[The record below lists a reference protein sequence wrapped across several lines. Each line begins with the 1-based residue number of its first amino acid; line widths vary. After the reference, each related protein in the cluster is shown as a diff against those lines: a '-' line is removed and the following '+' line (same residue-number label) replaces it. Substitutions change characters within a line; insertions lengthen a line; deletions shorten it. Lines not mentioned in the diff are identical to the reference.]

1 MLAFRIVCAGAVAW
15 AVTWVVSQPQATGL
29 LHAMPDMTLLAPVA
43 GAYVGAFN
51 LAVRQGWGV
60 VVALA
65 NGVWA
70 GILWIVASGVLYASV
85 AMARGIASG
94 DLGGV
99 GGFFDLFGDTVELLL
114 GAFSD
119 ASLLT
124 LSLGA
129 TAAAGVLTELVHWL
143 MVRVRSRW
151 QRSH

>member
-1 MLAFRIVCAGAVAW
+1 MLAFRIVCAAVVAW
-15 AVTWVVSQPQATGL
+15 AIVWVLSQPEAAPML
-29 LHAMPDMTLLAPVA
+29 RALPEMAALAPIA

-70 GILWIVASGVLYASV
+70 GILAIVASGILFAAVDV
-85 AMARGIASG
+85 ARGIAAG
-94 DLGGV
+94 EIGGIV
-99 GGFFDLFGDTVELLL
+99 GLLDRFGDTVEMLLAEL
-114 GAFSD
+114 TD

-124 LSLGA
+124 VSLGA

-151 QRSH
+151 QRSD